1 MHNRSLSRE
10 LSLISL
16 GLIKDKGD
24 FKLNKFQIE
33 EIFESAL
40 DSLINH
46 CREELDNCES
56 ELENAS
62 QKILDSELQEGVDSS
77 YSNVR
82 DELKKS
88 LTKIETV
95 MNTLSVT
102 LDFPKLI
109 VSSGQID
116 IREDVK
122 QRISNIINNLK
133 TIDSDIDQVM
143 DGWRLKRLPRIDR
156 DIFPASAKI
165 PEFEL
170 PKPKNNYEKADLAF
184 ALKNLLSEMDRLQ
197 SHKITFENITVESK
211 MKQILNSLIDRDFIS
226 LPEIVQK
233 GESKLAVSVILVAG
247 LELNK
252 KGYIEIVQAEQFS
265 EVYFKSS
272 EEAVH

>member
-24 FKLNKFQIE
+24 FKLNKFQID

-62 QKILDSELQEGVDSS
+62 QKILESELQEGVDSS

-88 LTKIETV
+88 LIKIETV

-116 IREDVK
+116 IREDVN
-122 QRISNIINNLK
+122 QRICNIINNLK
-133 TIDSDIDQVM
+133 SIDSDIDQVM

-156 DIFPASAKI
+156 DILRLAYVDINFFNTPVAVAC
-165 PEFEL
+165 
-170 PKPKNNYEKADLAF
+170 YEAVNLANKYSDLQGRKF
-184 ALKNLLSEMDRLQ
+184 INGVLRRLQ
-197 SHKITFENITVESK
+197 TI
-211 MKQILNSLIDRDFIS
+211 
-226 LPEIVQK
+226 
-233 GESKLAVSVILVAG
+233 
-247 LELNK
+247 
-252 KGYIEIVQAEQFS
+252 
-265 EVYFKSS
+265 
-272 EEAVH
+272 

>member
-82 DELKKS
+82 DDLKKS
-88 LTKIETV
+88 LSKIETV

-116 IREDVK
+116 VREDVN
-122 QRISNIINNLK
+122 QRICNIVNNLK
-133 TIDSDIDQVM
+133 SIDSDIDQVM

-156 DIFPASAKI
+156 DILRLAYVDINFFNTPIAVACDEAVNLANKYS
-165 PEFEL
+165 
-170 PKPKNNYEKADLAF
+170 DLQGRKF
-184 ALKNLLSEMDRLQ
+184 INGVLRRLQ
-197 SHKITFENITVESK
+197 TI
-211 MKQILNSLIDRDFIS
+211 
-226 LPEIVQK
+226 
-233 GESKLAVSVILVAG
+233 
-247 LELNK
+247 
-252 KGYIEIVQAEQFS
+252 
-265 EVYFKSS
+265 
-272 EEAVH
+272 

>member
-1 MHNRSLSRE
+1 MNNNRSLSRE

-24 FKLNKFQIE
+24 FKLNKLQVE

-46 CREELDNCES
+46 CRDELDNCEA

-62 QKILDSELQEGVDSS
+62 QKILESELHEGINSS
-77 YSNVR
+77 FANVR

-88 LTKIETV
+88 LKKIESV

-116 IREDVK
+116 IREDVN
-122 QRISNIINNLK
+122 QRISKIINNL
-133 TIDSDIDQVM
+133 TIIDSVIDQVM

-156 DIFPASAKI
+156 DI
-165 PEFEL
+165 L
-170 PKPKNNYEKADLAF
+170 RLAYVDINF
-184 ALKNLLSEMDRLQ
+184 LDTPIAVACDEAVNLANKYSDIQGRKFINGVLRRLQ
-197 SHKITFENITVESK
+197 TA
-211 MKQILNSLIDRDFIS
+211 
-226 LPEIVQK
+226 
-233 GESKLAVSVILVAG
+233 KL
-247 LELNK
+247 
-252 KGYIEIVQAEQFS
+252 Q
-265 EVYFKSS
+265 
-272 EEAVH
+272 

>member
-1 MHNRSLSRE
+1 MHNNKTLSRE

-46 CREELDNCES
+46 CRDELDICES

-62 QKILDSELQEGVDSS
+62 QQILDSELKEGLDPSFA
-77 YSNVR
+77 NVR
-82 DELKKS
+82 EELKKS
-88 LTKIETV
+88 MAKMETI

-116 IREDVK
+116 IREDVN
-122 QRISNIINNLK
+122 QRISNIINNLT
-133 TIDSDIDQVM
+133 TIDSHIDQVM

-156 DIFPASAKI
+156 DI
-165 PEFEL
+165 L
-170 PKPKNNYEKADLAF
+170 RLAYVDINF
-184 ALKNLLSEMDRLQ
+184 LSTPVAVACDEAVNLANKYSDIQGRKFINGVLRRLQ
-197 SHKITFENITVESK
+197 TV
-211 MKQILNSLIDRDFIS
+211 
-226 LPEIVQK
+226 
-233 GESKLAVSVILVAG
+233 
-247 LELNK
+247 
-252 KGYIEIVQAEQFS
+252 
-265 EVYFKSS
+265 
-272 EEAVH
+272 